1 MIVGN
6 GLIASAFIR
15 NDFHSPD
22 HVIFASG
29 VSNSTE
35 TNPDCY
41 QREISLI
48 RDYIDKSTTFVY
60 FSTTSIFDPTR
71 QDSYYIK
78 HKKLVEDLIREE
90 AASFLIVRLS
100 IMIGHSTNPH
110 TLINYL
116 VNAIKEQRPVE
127 LHANACRHLL
137 DIDDLLPELS
147 SYLEEPKPRK
157 SVNILG
163 SEKIRIPELISKI
176 EAILNKKGNYSWI
189 DAGACFSIPDNE
201 AECKLI
207 ADPDYVE
214 KILHKYI
221 HH

>member
-35 TNPDCY
+35 TNPECY

-71 QDSYYIK
+71 QDSYYIN
-78 HKKLVEDLIREE
+78 HKKQVEDLIRAE
-90 AASFLIVRLS
+90 AESYLIVRLS

-116 VNAIKEQRPVE
+116 VNAINERRHIE
-127 LHANACRHLL
+127 LHSKACRHLL
-137 DIDDLLPELS
+137 DIDDLLPELT
-147 SYLEEPKPRK
+147 SYLEEENPRK

-163 SEKIRIPELISKI
+163 SQKIKIPELIGKI
-176 EAILNKKGNYSWI
+176 EAILNKKGNYTWA
-189 DAGACFSIPDNE
+189 DTGACYAIPDNE
-201 AECKLI
+201 GECKLI
-207 ADPDYVE
+207 PDPAYIE

>member
-15 NDFHSPD
+15 NGFHSTD

-35 TNPDCY
+35 TNPASY

-71 QDSYYIK
+71 QESYYIN
-78 HKKLVEDLIREE
+78 HKKQVEELIREE
-90 AASFLIVRLS
+90 SESFLIVRLS

-116 VNAIKEQRPVE
+116 VNAIKEKRPIE

-137 DIDDLLPELS
+137 DIDDLLPELT
-147 SYLEEPKPRK
+147 SYLEEEKPRK

-163 SEKIRIPELISKI
+163 SQKIKVPDLISKI
-176 EAILNKKGNYSWI
+176 EVILDKKGNYTWA
-189 DAGACFSIPDNE
+189 DTGACYAIPDHE
-201 AECKLI
+201 GECKLI
-207 ADPDYVE
+207 ADPNYIS
-214 KILHKYI
+214 KILQKYI

>member
-35 TNPDCY
+35 TSPESY

-48 RDYIDKSTTFVY
+48 HDYIDKSTTFVY

-78 HKKLVEDLIREE
+78 HKKVVENLIRKE
-90 AASFLIVRLS
+90 AESFIIVRLS

-116 VNAIKEQRPVE
+116 VNAINERRPIE

-137 DIDDLLPELS
+137 DIDDLLPELIS
-147 SYLEEPKPRK
+147 SLDEKNPRK
-157 SVNILG
+157 SINILG
-163 SEKIRIPELISKI
+163 SEKIKIPQLVNKI
-176 EAILNKKGNYSWI
+176 EAILNKKGNYSWVET
-189 DAGACFSIPDNE
+189 GACYAIPENE
-201 AECKLI
+201 GECKLI
-207 ADPDYVE
+207 DDPNYVE
-214 KILHKYI
+214 KILQKYI